1 MRTRRSSKR
10 GERKLASLRLEIAK
24 AEARLSMLRVAIEVA
39 HSDACLAAVHSAR
52 AENSHLLEKFLLA
65 EQAASASQV
74 ALDLAVKA
82 SQTDALTGLRNR
94 SLLWDRL
101 AHEVELAGRHG
112 HHVGV
117 FFLDIDD
124 FKQLNDQCGHLVGD
138 LVLQWVANAL
148 MATVRASDSV
158 FRLGGDEFVVVGLT
172 VTRDD
177 VDLLARKMMEAL
189 REPFCVAGQPIS
201 VSVSVGVAV
210 FPEDGSV
217 EEVLVTKADEAMYRI
232 KRARSPQYTLG
243 SSTMCATQ
251 DSA

>member
-1 MRTRRSSKR
+1 MSTRRRSKR

-24 AEARLSMLRVAIEVA
+24 AEVRLAMLRVSIKEAR
-39 HSDACLAAVHSAR
+39 SDAGLAAVHSAR
-52 AENSHLLEKFLLA
+52 AENSHLLEKNLLA
-65 EQAASASQV
+65 EQAACASQV

-94 SLLWDRL
+94 SVLWDRL

-117 FFLDIDD
+117 FLLDIDD

-138 LVLQWVANAL
+138 LVLQWVAGAL
-148 MATVRASDSV
+148 MATVRASDTV
-158 FRLGGDEFVVVGLT
+158 FRLGGDEFVVVALT
-172 VTRDD
+172 VTRND
-177 VDLLARKMMEAL
+177 VDLLARKVMEAL
-189 REPFCVAGQPIS
+189 REPFCVAGQTIS

-210 FPEDGSV
+210 FPEDGKV

-232 KRARSPQYTLG
+232 KRARSLEYTFGLR
-243 SSTMCATQ
+243 TMSATY